1 MMNYIS
7 KCSKSNMVEVLYM
20 RDYFTGVLRFWG
32 VKMDTKK
39 FDFEKMTREELLLF
53 VNSLNESQNGSLGLV
68 WDHEREPEKIVLD
81 CNKKIPVLE
90 QCNEKCIF
98 TDKHMQNNIL
108 IEGDNFHSLS
118 VLTYTHSESID
129 VIYID
134 PPYNTKSD
142 YFIYNDKYV
151 NDKDDYKHSKWL
163 NFMEKRLRLARTLLK
178 DDGCIMI
185 SINENELFVLKLLCD
200 KIFDEKN
207 YLTMFSVKVRH
218 PDRILK
224 GDKDFHEVTEFLLF
238 YRKSEKFKVAKRKEP
253 NTSIKD
259 YKYDIEL
266 ISDNP
271 EYVQMGKKIVEVYK
285 PGEYRI
291 RTVKANHNALKKTS
305 IRGSLKEG
313 NSSGRF
319 FMKYLN
325 QDFEK
330 HRGYLYKVPDMGADG
345 LGFRYFTIPT
355 ANQKNGD
362 YFQGVPLKSS
372 DYKEF
377 PYPNLLDFEA
387 DFNNVASEGGV
398 EFRNGKKPIEFIKFL
413 FTISGLENKP
423 NAIVL
428 DFFAGSGSTGHALL
442 DYNMQFGGN
451 RKFILCTNNEVS
463 DTEAE
468 RFRKSHKLKLS
479 EFEELKK
486 NNDIIWSEFVY
497 NNGICNSI
505 TYPRM
510 KNVFSEYSA
519 NLLYFRTDFVSLEG
533 TKDQLYY
540 DMTEKCISMLNVK
553 EDTHELVENTD
564 EYSIFSNGEKTKMT
578 CVYFDIYGE
587 RYDEFIKRIEE
598 ISEYKSLYIFTY
610 GNDINKNDLL
620 DVHNYK
626 VEPIPYR
633 ILQLYK
639 KIVLLS
645 KGG

>member
-1 MMNYIS
+1 MEN
-7 KCSKSNMVEVLYM
+7 
-20 RDYFTGVLRFWG
+20 
-32 VKMDTKK
+32 KK
-39 FDFEKMTREELLLF
+39 YDFENMTKEELIVYL
-53 VNSLNESQNGSLGLV
+53 NSLNEVQNGSLGLV

-81 CNKKIPVLE
+81 CNKKIPILE
-90 QCNEKCIF
+90 HCMDKDIF
-98 TDKHMQNNIL
+98 SDKQMPNNIL

-118 VLTYTHSESID
+118 VLAYTHSESID

-134 PPYNTKSD
+134 PPYNTKTD

-151 NDKDDYKHSKWL
+151 NDKDDFKHSKWL

-224 GDKDFHEVTEFLLF
+224 GDKDFHEVTEYLLF
-238 YRKSEKFKVAKRKEP
+238 YRKSDSFKVAKRQER

-259 YKYDIEL
+259 YIYSIDVL
-266 ISDNP
+266 SNNP
-271 EYVQMGKKIVEVYK
+271 ERIQMGKKEVEVYK
-285 PGEYRI
+285 PGEFRI
-291 RTVKANHNALKKTS
+291 KKVKANPDALKKTS
-305 IRGSLKEG
+305 IRGSIKEG

-319 FMKYLN
+319 FMKFLN
-325 QDFEK
+325 DGFEE

-345 LGFRYFTIPT
+345 LGYRFFSIPT
-355 ANQKNGD
+355 NNQKNGD
-362 YFQGVPLKSS
+362 YFQGIPIKSNEF
-372 DYKEF
+372 KEF
-377 PYPNLLDFEA
+377 PYPNLLDFEV

-398 EFRNGKKPIEFIKFL
+398 EFLNGKKPIEFIKFL
-413 FTISGLENKP
+413 FTISGLEKKP
-423 NAIVL
+423 NAVVL

-442 DYNMQFGGN
+442 DYNMQNGGN
-451 RKFILCTNNEVS
+451 RKSILCTNNEVS
-463 DTEAE
+463 DIETD
-468 RFRKSHKLKLS
+468 RFRKSLKMKPS
-479 EFEELKK
+479 EFEQMKIT
-486 NNDIIWSEFVY
+486 NNSTWIEFA
-497 NNGICNSI
+497 NEKGICNSI

-510 KNVFSEYSA
+510 RNVFSEYNG
-519 NLLYFRTDFVSLEG
+519 NLLYFKTDFVSLEG

-553 EDTHELVENTD
+553 EDTHELIESTE
-564 EYSIFSNGEKTKMT
+564 EYSIFSNGDKTKLT

-587 RYDEFIKRIEE
+587 RYDDFIKRIEE

-610 GNDINKNDLL
+610 GNEINQNDLL

-633 ILQLYK
+633 ILQLYN

-645 KGG
+645 RG